1 MKKELEALE
10 KMAISHEITSDY
22 INPYLEF
29 KNPNKRIEINP
40 LWEEEINIVKQAL
53 TKLSTI
59 ELLVDKKKFNTNDI
73 ELLRASIIEVLE
85 RDDDE

>member
-10 KMAISHEITSDY
+10 VLQNY
-22 INPYLEF
+22 IMVTEPLKTKEPYL
-29 KNPNKRIEINP
+29 KRLNAIR
-40 LWEEEINIVKQAL
+40 LAL
-53 TKLSTI
+53 TKLNTI